1 MKKILLIRFSSLG
14 DIAMTVPVVHDLA
27 TQYPDLDITML
38 SREMA
43 RPLFERL
50 PGNVHFMA
58 ADLSGRHKGL
68 FGLCRLWRDA
78 RLNDFDAI
86 ADLHD
91 VPRTWWLRTEG
102 CLHRKQTAKIDKGRK
117 GKSALTR
124 PKDKD
129 LRQQA
134 TSFERY
140 ARVLEQLGF
149 PTKPQFTKLDYADRC
164 ETPKPAGA
172 TWIGIAPFAKHE
184 AKVYPMEQMES
195 VIKALCQRDGTTLFL
210 FGGGAAEQDR
220 IERLCTRYPNVQAA
234 PSQHGL
240 AGELA
245 LMGQL
250 DVMLSM
256 DSANM
261 HLASLV
267 GTPVVSVWGGTHP
280 YAGFLGW
287 RQQPEDCVQRDL
299 PCRPCSVYGNK
310 PCLRGDYACL
320 RGITPDQILDQL
332 RPHLP

>member
-149 PTKPQFTKLDYADRC
+149 PTKPLFTKLDYADRC

-195 VIKALCQRDGTTLFL
+195 VPTGWHDPLPLWRRSSGTGSDRRPLRPIPQRAGRPQPTR
-210 FGGGAAEQDR
+210 FGGGNRPDGP
-220 IERLCTRYPNVQAA
+220 TRRHA
-234 PSQHGL
+234 QHGL
-240 AGELA
+240 
-245 LMGQL
+245 GQHAPCL
-250 DVMLSM
+250 LGRDARCL
-256 DSANM
+256 
-261 HLASLV
+261 HLGWHASL
-267 GTPVVSVWGGTHP
+267 
-280 YAGFLGW
+280 
-287 RQQPEDCVQRDL
+287 
-299 PCRPCSVYGNK
+299 CRIPGMEPKSK
-310 PCLRGDYACL
+310 R
-320 RGITPDQILDQL
+320 L
-332 RPHLP
+332 RPIGFTLPPVFGIR